1 MPTGIVPKLKFHTG
15 CFLGEPDIE
24 VDKGLDKSFAFDTAP
39 EPALPLDRGPVK
51 DSQTQRADCKTKFE
65 FDTAEYFDFEGQA
78 QSEPHCL

>member
-1 MPTGIVPKLKFHTG
+1 MPTGIAPNIEFGTG

-24 VDKGLDKSFAFDTAP
+24 VDKGLDKLFAFDTAP
-39 EPALPLDRGPVK
+39 EPALPLDKRLVQ
-51 DSQTQRADCKTKFE
+51 DSWTPQAGCKKKFE